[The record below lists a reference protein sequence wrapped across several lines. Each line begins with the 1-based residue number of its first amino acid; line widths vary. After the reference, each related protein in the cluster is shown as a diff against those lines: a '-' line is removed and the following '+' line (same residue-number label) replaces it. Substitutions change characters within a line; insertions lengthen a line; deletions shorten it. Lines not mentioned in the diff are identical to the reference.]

1 PRGRAQR
8 GRGAAPPVVRRAG
21 GRARPAHAAHG
32 DGGADGRRAA
42 PGALRRPGLGSV
54 SDRLRA
60 SGPTLREAFAEAA
73 LAVIARAADPAS
85 VEEREVREV
94 RAPGASVQSLAANWI
109 NECLYVHE
117 VEGFAWRR
125 IEFAV
130 FEAEARAGGEPMR
143 LHGFL
148 HGEAID
154 EAADDVTAVVSAGA
168 VSVSATDAG
177 YEIQVDL

>member
-1 PRGRAQR
+1 MTTIVHA
-8 GRGAAPPVVRRAG
+8 RGA
-21 GRARPAHAAHG
+21 
-32 DGGADGRRAA
+32 
-42 PGALRRPGLGSV
+42 
-54 SDRLRA
+54 
-60 SGPTLREAFAEAA
+60 TLSEAFARAA
-73 LAVIARAADPAS
+73 VAVLARAVDTDS
-85 VEEREVREV
+85 LDERDVREV
-94 RAPGASVQSLAANWI
+94 RAHGGTADELLAHFI
-109 NECLYVHE
+109 RECLYVHE

>member
-1 PRGRAQR
+1 M
-8 GRGAAPPVVRRAG
+8 
-21 GRARPAHAAHG
+21 
-32 DGGADGRRAA
+32 
-42 PGALRRPGLGSV
+42 

-60 SGPTLREAFAEAA
+60 SGPTLREAFANVA
-73 LAVIARAADPAS
+73 LAVLTRAVDPAS
-85 VEEREVREV
+85 VEEHEVREV
-94 RAPGASVQSLAANWI
+94 RAHGSSVQSLAANWI

-148 HGEAID
+148 HGEPID
-154 EAADDVTAVVSAGA
+154 GAAGDVTAVVSADA
-168 VSVSATDAG
+168 VSVSATDRG
-177 YEIQVDL
+177 YEIELDL